1 MDQNAR
7 LTGDNF
13 LKRSG
18 KGHLNASLTGSSFYL
33 SQNKVDSYPTLIQML
48 KSDLIKIQ
56 DMISSNSSDI
66 KMYKLLSKTPGLT
79 KKLSEI
85 EESKNINI
93 EKINE
98 SSKNIDKIT
107 KIYGTKNLQEL
118 VSKLFLELTYNEQ
131 ILKKLNDYFILMKLK
146 LYKDD
151 TYQENLSKIIS
162 VQSFMEKA
170 VNIVPISGGLD
181 ERIIQLSL
189 EKEKLTKELLEL
201 KDKIEKNKNINI
213 NMENNN
219 KEITALKKENAL
231 LKKKLE
237 EEKENNNNISMIS
250 NTNSTSNV
258 FETEIK
264 FKNSSDFKKI
274 LTEFESELKKS
285 RAEFCSKINEEIKDI
300 KTKYEKLEENY
311 NVINE
316 ERKSLK
322 KEVDKMRKGGFD
334 QDSYEAVLRDQF
346 ETMKKSFMIKL
357 ENLNEELNNVKQES
371 RIKIYQVEEEMKECN
386 YLKNVF
392 LNQLVTLQAKLE
404 NNN

>member
-1 MDQNAR
+1 M
-7 LTGDNF
+7 DNF
-13 LKRSG
+13 GG
-18 KGHLNASLTGSSFYL
+18 KIYLDKKNPLSQSLTNTHFYL
-33 SQNKVDSYPTLIQML
+33 QHKKSESYPTIIQML

-201 KDKIEKNKNINI
+201 KEKMEKNKNINI
-213 NMENNN
+213 NIENNN

-258 FETEIK
+258 KDSLPFQMLFVLEQLLDHHRGGLMVAAPETHPGFDDYVVAREGK
-264 FKNSSDFKKI
+264 PLVVDGLDRHLPVHDDRLEVALPGGVPI
-274 LTEFESELKKS
+274 LLLDEFD
-285 RAEFCSKINEEIKDI
+285 RMR
-300 KTKYEKLEENY
+300 KLEA
-311 NVINE
+311 I
-316 ERKSLK
+316 
-322 KEVDKMRKGGFD
+322 
-334 QDSYEAVLRDQF
+334 AF
-346 ETMKKSFMIKL
+346 EPAEDGL
-357 ENLNEELNNVKQES
+357 
-371 RIKIYQVEEEMKECN
+371 QVG
-386 YLKNVF
+386 L
-392 LNQLVTLQAKLE
+392 
-404 NNN
+404 